1 MLLQEPGQDRVRC
14 LTGVRRTVTT
24 PSPSV
29 RQRCAPV
36 SHHSRGGGGVWV
48 LVSGPEA
55 PLSPPGVKTPV
66 LQLLNPSVHQLSVT
80 AHNLTT
86 FTFIPSLNDLVR
98 NTQKYIFYSTICWSN
113 NVDICLD
120 SMGGIEKRF

>member
-1 MLLQEPGQDRVRC
+1 M
-14 LTGVRRTVTT
+14 
-24 PSPSV
+24 
-29 RQRCAPV
+29 
-36 SHHSRGGGGVWV
+36 WV

-86 FTFIPSLNDLVR
+86 FTFIPSHNDLVKILR
-98 NTQKYIFYSTICWSN
+98 NIYFNLQYVGSN

-120 SMGGIEKRF
+120 SLGGIEKRF